1 MLRNGVGR
9 CAVLSLLVL
18 GSVVAFPVFPNEL
31 VIVKRTTVSENFRLF
46 YLEVDRT
53 GMLYFGSPDVI
64 VKLRPDGRR
73 VFELRATEHGLRSFI
88 DFGIAPSGELV
99 VIGGASDTGARL
111 VTRGLIFD
119 GAGHLRRS
127 FEVPEFMAET
137 VEAGD
142 GGEVSLAGVKASE
155 YLGASKARVWI
166 YRLGADGR
174 VLGAFSTDELKEK
187 GRAISRNRR
196 LVVRGKE
203 LYWFSPETLRLQR
216 FSLKGER
223 QGEEDLRSADL
234 KPLGERSRESR
245 WRIDYFAPLADTHFL
260 LAVVTQDGGWQKRA
274 LKGGSWVA
282 FQPFTYTL
290 YLIPREGAG
299 VQPIPVEDVGALR
312 AVGRDGF
319 LYFVRTI
326 TTEAGTKTEIVKAA
340 LR

>member
-1 MLRNGVGR
+1 
-9 CAVLSLLVL
+9 
-18 GSVVAFPVFPNEL
+18 
-31 VIVKRTTVSENFRLF
+31 
-46 YLEVDRT
+46 
-53 GMLYFGSPDVI
+53 
-64 VKLRPDGRR
+64 
-73 VFELRATEHGLRSFI
+73 
-88 DFGIAPSGELV
+88 
-99 VIGGASDTGARL
+99 
-111 VTRGLIFD
+111 
-119 GAGHLRRS
+119 
-127 FEVPEFMAET
+127 MAET

-142 GGEVSLAGVKASE
+142 GGEVFLAGVRASE
-155 YLGASKARVWI
+155 SLGASKARMWI

-174 VLGAFSTDELKEK
+174 VLAAFPTDELKEK
-187 GRAISRNRR
+187 GRAISRDRR
-196 LVVRGKE
+196 LAVRGKE

-234 KPLGERSRESR
+234 QPLGERSRESR

-260 LAVVTQDGGWQKRA
+260 LAVVMQDRGWQKRA